1 MWRNL
6 VTFDDASGVKVEE
19 RIAEVSLG
27 IQGLRNFRL
36 VPVNVIPGHLSSSVF
51 YSFMTSS
58 KNPGRR
64 AFYLESQRVALD
76 CRWMSPT
83 KLLTETD

>member
-1 MWRNL
+1 M
-6 VTFDDASGVKVEE
+6 KVEE
-19 RIAEVSLG
+19 RIAEVGLG
-27 IQGLRNFRL
+27 IQGLSNFRL
-36 VPVNVIPGHLSSSVF
+36 VPVNSIPGHLSSSVF

-64 AFYLESQRVALD
+64 AFYLESQRGPSD

-83 KLLTETD
+83 KQLTETD